1 MGSSPPTTAPPT
13 SSSTTPPSRLTVT
26 AASRTTSGSS
36 TPSPRGPR
44 ARRPRRS
51 TRSEIAALHCGIRVI
66 RRYPAPRQSAGPRHG
81 GPPATA
87 SELGQLRA
95 GHGDPYQ
102 APGEIDDQGGVV
114 FDTDDPAE
122 PVLIVCYL
130 GLLRAHLGGPHR
142 GRRRQRDSLA
152 GGAGWRRG
160 QVSSLPVCARALVI
174 AAARRRPLG
183 PRIRTR
189 DGGQGERM
197 DTDRPGRVL
206 AGLGS
211 FLA

>member
-36 TPSPRGPR
+36 TPAPRGPR

-81 GPPATA
+81 GPQATA

-122 PVLIVCYL
+122 PVLVVCYL
-130 GLLRAHLGGPHR
+130 VLLREQLGR
-142 GRRRQRDSLA
+142 GGGG
-152 GGAGWRRG
+152 GGAEGAPRGGGRGGGGRPIRASRWSSCFPGWPCRCPRTARSC
-160 QVSSLPVCARALVI
+160 VSTASSPVRSARS
-174 AAARRRPLG
+174 
-183 PRIRTR
+183 RTSS
-189 DGGQGERM
+189 GC
-197 DTDRPGRVL
+197 
-206 AGLGS
+206 
-211 FLA
+211 

>member
-51 TRSEIAALHCGIRVI
+51 TRSEIAALHCGIPVI
-66 RRYPAPRQSAGPRHG
+66 RRYPPPRQSAGPRHG

-130 GLLRAHLGGPHR
+130 VLLREQLGGRSR
-142 GRRRQRDSLA
+142 GLGAKGTRWQEA
-152 GGAGWRRG
+152 PGGGAGRFHHYQYAPQRSSSQRLGAG
-160 QVSSLPVCARALVI
+160 Q
-174 AAARRRPLG
+174 
-183 PRIRTR
+183 
-189 DGGQGERM
+189 
-197 DTDRPGRVL
+197 
-206 AGLGS
+206 
-211 FLA
+211 

>member
-36 TPSPRGPR
+36 TPSPRAPR
-44 ARRPRRS
+44 ARRPSRS
-51 TRSEIAALHCGIRVI
+51 TRSEIPALHWGIPDRGT
-66 RRYPAPRQSAGPRHG
+66 RRLSAARRM
-81 GPPATA
+81 PPTA

-130 GLLRAHLGGPHR
+130 VLLREQL
-142 GRRRQRDSLA
+142 GRRSGGLGAKGTCRQEAPA
-152 GGAGWRRG
+152 GGAGRFHHYQYATQR
-160 QVSSLPVCARALVI
+160 SSSQRLGARHY
-174 AAARRRPLG
+174 G
-183 PRIRTR
+183 
-189 DGGQGERM
+189 
-197 DTDRPGRVL
+197 
-206 AGLGS
+206 
-211 FLA
+211 